1 MKCFPIYVYARF
13 MLYCLHLKEI
23 SSKCYIYFQL
33 EYTLDLTMEGHMNK
47 QNKQN
52 KHHDY
57 YGNHGNHGNHDPN
70 YHHRQGHHGTG

>member
-1 MKCFPIYVYARF
+1 MNCFPIYVYARF

-57 YGNHGNHGNHDPN
+57 YGNHGNHDPN